1 MKGTQKGLLFFVKNG
16 KKKAKGLDLGAER
29 PRIKA
34 FLVPLR
40 GFSAF
45 LPTTTV
51 KRVKLV
57 VTEADRW
64 QFSNHVLFFKQ
75 GSRAEIVRME
85 NPFPLGW

>member
-1 MKGTQKGLLFFVKNG
+1 MVYHRGKGLEFE
-16 KKKAKGLDLGAER
+16 AER
-29 PRIKA
+29 PRIKP

-64 QFSNHVLFFKQ
+64 QFSSHVLFFKQ
-75 GSRAEIVRME
+75 GSRAEIVCMK